1 MAVDYAALKAGGF
14 MRQKQKD
21 TFSLRL
27 RVVGGTVTTEQL
39 VAIQKV
45 ADKYGHGYIHLT
57 SRQGV
62 EIPFIKLQDID
73 AVKAALAEGNVSP
86 GVCGPRVR
94 TVTACQAGR
103 CCPSGCIDALDIAEK
118 LDARYFG
125 RQLPHKFKF
134 GVTGCQNNCLK
145 AEENDFGVKGGLVPV
160 WNKDACIFCGVCE
173 QACRTKAITIKD
185 SEAITIEPNLCNFC
199 GRCVKSCPT
208 EAWQGRSG
216 FLVSFGGTFGNS
228 IQKGKELL
236 PIIEDEET
244 LLRVADAAIDFFAEF
259 ANPGERFAKTLDRVG
274 WDKLKEKV
282 EAAYHG

>member
-27 RVVGGTVTTEQL
+27 RVVGGTVTTGQL
-39 VAIQKV
+39 TAIKAV
-45 ADKYGHGYIHLT
+45 ADKYGQGYIHLT
-57 SRQGV
+57 SRQGI

-73 AVKAALAEGNVSP
+73 AVKEDLAKGNVSP

-145 AEENDFGVKGGLVPV
+145 AEENDFGVKGGLVPK
-160 WNKDACIFCGVCE
+160 WSKDDCIFCGVCE
-173 QACRTKAITIKD
+173 KACRTQAITIK
-185 SEAITIEPNLCNFC
+185 EGEITIEPSLCNYC

-208 EAWQGRSG
+208 EAWQGKSG
-216 FLVSFGGTFGNS
+216 FIVSFGGTFGNS
-228 IQKGKELL
+228 IQKGTELL
-236 PIIEDEET
+236 PIIEDEDT
-244 LLRVADAAIDFFAEF
+244 LFRVADAAIDFFAEN
-259 ANPGERFAKTLDRVG
+259 AQPGERFAKALDRMG

>member
-39 VAIQKV
+39 TAIKAV
-45 ADKYGHGYIHLT
+45 ADKYGQGYIHLT
-57 SRQGV
+57 SRQGI

-73 AVKAALAEGNVSP
+73 AVKEDLAKGGVSP

-94 TVTACQAGR
+94 TVTACQAGK
-103 CCPSGCIDALDIAEK
+103 CCPSGCIDALDVAEK

-145 AEENDFGVKGGLVPV
+145 AEENDFGVKGGLVPE
-160 WNKDACIFCGVCE
+160 WNKESCIFCGVCE
-173 QACRTKAITIKD
+173 KACRTEAITIKD
-185 SEAITIEPNLCNFC
+185 GEITIEPSKCNFC

-208 EAWQGRSG
+208 EAWQGKSG
-216 FLVSFGGTFGNS
+216 YIVSFGGTFGNS
-228 IQKGKELL
+228 IRKGAELL
-236 PIIEDEET
+236 PIIEDEDT
-244 LLRVADAAIDFFAEF
+244 LFRVADAAIDFFGENAQ
-259 ANPGERFAKTLDRVG
+259 PGERFAKTLDRVG

>member
-39 VAIQKV
+39 TAIKAV
-45 ADKYGHGYIHLT
+45 ADKYGQGYIHLT
-57 SRQGV
+57 SRQGI

-73 AVKAALAEGNVSP
+73 AVKEDLAKGNVSP

-145 AEENDFGVKGGLVPV
+145 AEENDFGVKGGLVPE
-160 WNKDACIFCGVCE
+160 WSKDDCIFCGVCE
-173 QACRTKAITIKD
+173 KACRTQAITIK
-185 SEAITIEPNLCNFC
+185 EGKITIEPSLCNYC

-208 EAWQGRSG
+208 EAWQGKSG
-216 FLVSFGGTFGNS
+216 FIVSFGGTFGNS
-228 IQKGKELL
+228 IQKGTELL
-236 PIIEDEET
+236 PIIEDEDT
-244 LLRVADAAIDFFAEF
+244 LFRVADAAIDFFAEN
-259 ANPGERFAKTLDRVG
+259 AQRGERFAKTLDRVG

-282 EAAYHG
+282 EAVYHG